1 MMNNLL
7 YEATRLAL
15 YERGQQRGVI
25 LPQRRILETLMGTLV
40 LQQRCS
46 PSLIAGLRVDKGL
59 HAFARSPEREHDLL
73 LSIAKR
79 PDCALTLAYTPTDE
93 IVGQVTLAPYDPGG
107 RGMANTFEIAVEVS
121 SSWRK
126 QGIAQRLVS
135 LALEMDTLED
145 QILLAIGLCWHWDTE
160 GLGMPAYSYRKLI
173 AQLFAPH
180 GFMEYPTTDPD
191 ISMHP
196 ANILLARVGSRVD
209 QQVVG
214 QLMNCL
220 LGEPLL

>member
-1 MMNNLL
+1 MMSNLL
-7 YEATRLAL
+7 NDATLPAL
-15 YERGQQRGVI
+15 YEGSQQRSVS
-25 LPQRRILETLMGTLV
+25 LPQRCTFETPMGTLV
-40 LQQRCS
+40 LEQRCS
-46 PSLIAGLRVDKGL
+46 PSLIARMRVERGM
-59 HAFARSPEREHDLL
+59 HAFARSPEREHELL
-73 LSIAKR
+73 LRIARR
-79 PDCALTLAYTPTDE
+79 PDSALTLAYTPSGE
-93 IVGQVTLAPYDPGG
+93 IVGQVTLAPYDLGG
-107 RGMANTFEIAVEVS
+107 RGMANTLEIAVEVS

-126 QGIAQRLVS
+126 LGIAQRLLA

-160 GLGMPAYSYRKLI
+160 GLGMPAFSYRTLI

-180 GFMEYPTTDPD
+180 GFVEYPTTDPD

-214 QLMNCL
+214 QLMDEL
-220 LGEPLL
+220 LCEPLL